1 MSENKFTQ
9 AHALVGMFIEM
20 TAADGE
26 MDKVELQTVGG
37 LVKFFLEPNGYDADA
52 RIKLIDESF
61 DWWSSFETVKERAQA
76 VFTGAAGVGDSFPE
90 DIRIKI
96 ARGLILIG
104 NADGKVHDME
114 KSFLNGC
121 MECLNLTFEDLK

>member
-114 KSFLNGC
+114 KSF
-121 MECLNLTFEDLK
+121 FEWLYGMS